1 MFYYGVDYYPEHW
14 PEARWAEDARL
25 MQEACINVVRLAEFA
40 WGKLEPSEGQY
51 DFAWLDRA
59 IEILAAHEM
68 KLVLGTPTASPPPWL
83 VAMHPDL
90 FLVRADGMRAT
101 YGSRRNYCPTNPSYR
116 QYSAR
121 IVEVMGQHYKAHPHV
136 MGWQMDNE
144 FGGRCYC
151 PNCQRA
157 FHRWLEQTY
166 ESLEEL
172 NRQWGTIFWSHT
184 YTDWSQIP
192 LPWTT
197 SGISNPGLAL
207 DYYRFMSDAYVA
219 FQQAQVDILRRECS
233 HHFITHNLMGF
244 RFDELNYFDLA
255 HSLDFV
261 AWDNYPRGFWNI
273 ANQVSSSEL
282 ALGHDAMRGLK
293 GRNFWVMEAQ
303 SGPAGWEVMGVR
315 PRPGEIRLWAYQ
327 GIARGADAIVYFR
340 WRSYRYGAEQ
350 YWHGILDH
358 DGRPR
363 RRYQEV
369 QHMGRELARI
379 GDLIAGSEVRAEA
392 AMILSYD
399 SRFAFQIQPNNPG
412 FSYGEHFASYHHALT
427 EQNTPVDI
435 SAPLADLSAYKL
447 VIAPSLHVLSEAVA
461 ANLRRFVTN
470 GGVLVVTMRSGV
482 KEANN
487 AVVDQPLP
495 GPLAEL
501 CGIEVYEYDSLPAD
515 STYELDFASTAGF
528 SNGVSGSA
536 RIWCDILAL
545 RGAEAAACY
554 MEADYAGQPVVT
566 VNRQGDGQVIYVG
579 TVGDS
584 QLVHTITQWAM
595 NLAGIKPLLPPIP
608 GVEVTTRW
616 QDGRCYLFI
625 LNHTEQEQRVSLD
638 GNYHDLIGGQS
649 KTGVT
654 SVLAKDLLILVE
666 S

>member
-40 WGKLEPSEGQY
+40 WGKLEPSAGQY

-59 IEILAAHEM
+59 IETLAAHGM
-68 KLVLGTPTASPPPWL
+68 KIVLGTATASTPPWL

-90 FLVRADGMRAT
+90 LLVRADGVRAT

-121 IVEVMGQHYKAHPHV
+121 IAEVMAQRYHESPYV
-136 MGWQMDNE
+136 IGWQIDNE

-151 PNCQRA
+151 PNCQRE
-157 FHRWLEQTY
+157 FHRWLEQKYGT
-166 ESLEEL
+166 LEEL
-172 NRQWGTIFWSHT
+172 NHQWGTIFWSHT

-219 FQQAQVDILRRECS
+219 FQQTQVNILRRECP

-244 RFDELNYFDLA
+244 RFNELNYFDLA

-273 ANQVSSSEL
+273 ADQVSSSES
-282 ALGHDAMRGLK
+282 ALGHDTMRGLK
-293 GRNFWVMEAQ
+293 NRNFWIMEAQ

-327 GIARGADAIVYFR
+327 GIAHGADAIVYFR
-340 WRSYRYGAEQ
+340 WRSYRYGSEQ

-363 RRYQEV
+363 RRYEEV
-369 QHMGRELARI
+369 QRMGRELAHI

-392 AMILSYD
+392 GIILSYD
-399 SRFAFQIQPNNPG
+399 SRFAFHIQPNNPA
-412 FSYGEHFASYHHALT
+412 FRYGEHFASYHRALT
-427 EQNTPVDI
+427 EQNIPVDI
-435 SAPLADLSAYKL
+435 VAPLADLSAYKL
-447 VIAPSLHVLSEAVA
+447 VICPALHIVNEAITD
-461 ANLRRFVTN
+461 NLRRFVAN
-470 GGVLVVTMRSGV
+470 GGVLVVTTRSGV
-482 KEANN
+482 KDNSN
-487 AVVDQPLP
+487 AVVDRPLP
-495 GPLAEL
+495 GLLAEL
-501 CGIEVYEYDSLPAD
+501 CGIEVYEYDSLPAG
-515 STYELDFASTAGF
+515 STNKVHFASTAGF
-528 SNGVSGSA
+528 SNGAAGTAS
-536 RIWCDILAL
+536 IWCDIPAL
-545 RGAEAAACY
+545 RGAEAVACLT
-554 MEADYAGQPVVT
+554 EADYAGQPAVT
-566 VNRQGDGQVIYVG
+566 VNHPGNGKVIYVG
-579 TVGDS
+579 TVGDG
-584 QLVHTITQWAM
+584 QLVHTITQWTM
-595 NLAGIKPLLPPIP
+595 NLAGIKPLLPAIP

-616 QDGRCYLFI
+616 QDGRCYFFI
-625 LNHTEQEQRVSLD
+625 LNHTEQEQCVSLD
-638 GNYHDLIGGQS
+638 GSYYDLISEQA
-649 KTGVT
+649 KTAAV